1 MLNWHENSTRNS
13 FHQILQIILK
23 AFQKTFP
30 QKWSLKNN
38 QQKRKIRRPRKAN
51 EEKRSEVKQ
60 KKKVETCVTAGC
72 VTFKPKNFEFWLL
85 HILKFWKLIFCIWN
99 RRLTSKCFLVSFC
112 SWQPGSFKNM
122 FFGKISRGKLV
133 NTFISNYGHMF
144 YLLLKLTAV
153 NHTGFIQIFW
163 SNIHNFFQTFYIFT
177 FQKSSWKM

>member
-1 MLNWHENSTRNS
+1 M
-13 FHQILQIILK
+13 K
-23 AFQKTFP
+23 P
-30 QKWSLKNN
+30 KND
-38 QQKRKIRRPRKAN
+38 QQKRKIRGPREAN

-60 KKKVETCVTAGC
+60 KKKVETCVTARC

-99 RRLTSKCFLVSFC
+99 RRLTRKCFLVSFC
-112 SWQPGSFKNM
+112 SWEPGSFKNM

-153 NHTGFIQIFW
+153 NHTGFIQIIW
-163 SNIHNFFQTFYIFT
+163 SNIHNFFQTFFLNNNFLQTRCLQIF
-177 FQKSSWKM
+177 FFRKALDKCRNQFFSMMHFKQ

>member
-1 MLNWHENSTRNS
+1 MTWKFLPQLIPSNPT
-13 FHQILQIILK
+13 ILK

-30 QKWSLKNN
+30 QKWKQTKRRGARQS
-38 QQKRKIRRPRKAN
+38 KRKKLRR
-51 EEKRSEVKQ
+51 
-60 KKKVETCVTAGC
+60 VTARC

-112 SWQPGSFKNM
+112 SWQPGTFKNM

-133 NTFISNYGHMF
+133 NTFISNNYGHRF

-163 SNIHNFFQTFYIFT
+163 SNIHNFFQTFFLNNNLL
-177 FQKSSWKM
+177 QPQC